1 MKPRENEIMTN
12 LIQIADRADTGDAS
26 EVQFEDCVKV
36 LNPDHGY
43 HLTFTTD
50 TGSVYHHEHTFH
62 FGFGMHSG
70 VLAQDKDEALARA
83 EALLAR
89 VREAGRI
96 NFDHWHLARAVYGSA
111 DWDEAA
117 EVEREATRW

>member
-1 MKPRENEIMTN
+1 MTN
-12 LIQIADRADTGDAS
+12 LIQIADRAHTGDAY
-26 EVQFEDCVKV
+26 EAQFEDCVKA

-50 TGSVYHHEHTFH
+50 AGSVYHHGHTFP

-70 VLAQDKDEALARA
+70 VMAQDESEALSRA

-89 VREAGRI
+89 VREAGQI
-96 NFDHWHLARAVYGSA
+96 NFDHWHCARAVYGSA
-111 DWDEAA
+111 DWSESA
-117 EVEREATRW
+117 EVEREREAARW